1 VAGRKPGE
9 RIMIRRFSSRL
20 QKLDVSFI
28 NERLKGA
35 VSYDRIAGYFRSSML
50 EVAGE
55 KLEEIGGNVRV
66 VCNSNIEPEDS
77 KTAKAAQQA
86 LRRSW
91 CDGNPEKLGEP
102 SKDRFSRLYQFIK
115 SGKLEIR
122 VLPDKAFGLIHGK
135 AGIIQYNDGSQTCFM
150 GSTNESLSAWKLNY
164 ELVWEDDSIEAV
176 KWAQDEFDA
185 LWFHPLAIFLSDFV
199 ISDIKR
205 LAHRSEI
212 SIDSW
217 KDNPESDPASGV
229 IETPVYRRE
238 YGLWAHQKYFIKLAY
253 DAHLNEG
260 ARFVLADQVGLGKT
274 VQLALSAMLMAL
286 HGEKPVLIIAPKQLL
301 IQWQDE
307 LRNLLGIP
315 SAVWNGKDWMDEQGI
330 IHPSRGIESIKKCPR
345 KIGIISQGLITSGS
359 EIINY
364 LISMTF
370 ECIIIDEAHRARRRK
385 ISDQSVFERAD
396 PNNLMRFLREISPRT
411 KSMLLAT
418 ATPVQ
423 LHPIEA
429 WDLLK
434 ILAEGNDQVLGT
446 QWSEWQKPHKAIP
459 VVMGDSEIPDDFG
472 EAWRWIRNPMPPEVE
487 GIVFRNLRRNLGLKG
502 KDFVADGDSL
512 DFLRPTEITRLRS
525 VIPGFGREHNP
536 FIRHI
541 VRRTRDFLEQTIDP
555 STGEPYLK
563 PVKVKLFGEDSINS
577 LPLPPYLQDA
587 YNDAEEFCSLLGQRA
602 RGAGFLKTLLLR
614 RIGSTIYSGRQT
626 TEKMLNEW
634 GNESCIIDASLF
646 EEDDDYQIIKNEN
659 SNMKDLSGAERS
671 LLERCLKALESNQER
686 DPKYQKV
693 VEYIV
698 DKNWLEFGCIVFSQY
713 FDSIWWL
720 ANQLSGDFPDEPVG
734 IYAGGNNS
742 GIILS
747 GEYKRVS
754 RDDLKEKVRQGQLR
768 LLLGT
773 DAASEGLNLQRLG
786 TLINLDLPWNP
797 TRLEQ
802 RKGRIQRIGQ
812 IRDEVYVYN
821 MRYRGSVED
830 RVHELLSD
838 RLEDIYDL
846 FGQIP
851 DVLEDVWID
860 VANGEIENAKKLIA
874 SVKPKHPFD
883 ERYNQITEIDWDS
896 CSNVLNA
903 DEKRKILLNEW

>member
-1 VAGRKPGE
+1 
-9 RIMIRRFSSRL
+9 MIKRFSSRL
-20 QKLDVSFI
+20 QKLDTSFI
-28 NERLKGA
+28 NERLKGT

-55 KLEEIGGNVRV
+55 KLEEMDGNVRV
-66 VCNSNIEPEDS
+66 VCNSDIDPEDA

-91 CDGNPEKLGEP
+91 CEGNPEKLGES

-185 LWFHPLAIFLSDFV
+185 LWFHPLAISLSDFV

-217 KDNPESDPASGV
+217 KDNPESDPASGI

-364 LISMTF
+364 LTSMTF

-396 PNNLMRFLREISPRT
+396 PNNLMRFLWEMGPRT

-429 WDLLK
+429 WDFLK

-459 VVMGDSEIPDDFG
+459 VVIGDSEMPDELG
-472 EAWRWIRNPMPPEVE
+472 EAWRWIRNPMPLEVE

-512 DFLRPTEITRLRS
+512 DLLRPTEITRLRS

-563 PVKVKLFGEDSINS
+563 PVKVKLFGEDSIDS

-587 YNDAEEFCSLLGQRA
+587 YTDAEEFCSLLGQRA
-602 RGAGFLKTLLLR
+602 KGAGFLKTLLLR
-614 RIGSTIYSGRQT
+614 RIGSTIYAGRQT

-646 EEDDDYQIIKNEN
+646 EENDDQQIV
-659 SNMKDLSGAERS
+659 STGMSDMKKLTEGERS
-671 LLERCLKALESNQER
+671 QLERCLKALESNQER

-720 ANQLSGDFPDEPVG
+720 ANQLSGDFHDEPIG

-754 RDDLKEKVRQGQLR
+754 RDDLKEKVRQGRLR

-860 VANGEIENAKKLIA
+860 VANGEIENAKKLID